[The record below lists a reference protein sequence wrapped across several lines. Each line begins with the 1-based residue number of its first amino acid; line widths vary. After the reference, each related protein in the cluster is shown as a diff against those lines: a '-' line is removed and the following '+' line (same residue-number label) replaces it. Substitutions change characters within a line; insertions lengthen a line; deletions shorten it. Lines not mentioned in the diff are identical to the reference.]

1 MSKKA
6 KTPVVAVP
14 SVESEQVDQM
24 TKELMQAWKVGL
36 EVETD
41 EKFGFVT
48 ESFTGRVRDLNGEI
62 KSLIKKGDGF
72 EKQIATKMDEMFSI
86 FLAETSGVEKDI
98 KVAKRVSVENFI
110 IYSEAEFGFQKS
122 RALDYQSVGCKSEVM
137 ALDLPFSL
145 LVELARLTG
154 EEFKELLRMFPETEL
169 QALSFREM
177 KALARTYNERKRQSK
192 KALKLVKGG
201 KADKVSDV
209 APDGSQEAPQ
219 VAQEAKSEPMAQS
232 TSNVVAMPMSSSND
246 AIEKLIRQFE
256 AIKQNYKA
264 EEIPARYAQD
274 LEAMAKWCLAASAL
288 HLDKRERA

>member
-6 KTPVVAVP
+6 KPPVAVVE

-24 TKELMQAWKVGL
+24 TKELMQAWKEGL

-48 ESFTGRVRDLNGEI
+48 ESFTGRVQDLNGEI

-110 IYSEAEFGFQKS
+110 LYSEAEFGFQKS
-122 RALDYQSVGCKSEVM
+122 RALDYQSVGCKPEVM

-154 EEFKELLRMFPETEL
+154 EELKELLRMFPETEL

-177 KALARTYNERKRQSK
+177 KALARTYNDRKRESK

-201 KADKVSDV
+201 NASEV
-209 APDGSQEAPQ
+209 APEG
-219 VAQEAKSEPMAQS
+219 VQEAKAEPMAQS
-232 TSNVVAMPMSSSND
+232 TSNVVPMPMSSSND

-264 EEIPARYAQD
+264 EEIPAKYAQD

>member
-6 KTPVVAVP
+6 KTPVAVVE

-24 TKELMQAWKVGL
+24 TKELMQAWKEGL
-36 EVETD
+36 EVEAD

-110 IYSEAEFGFQKS
+110 LYSEAEFGFQKS
-122 RALDYQSVGCKSEVM
+122 RALDYQSVGCKPAVM

-154 EEFKELLRMFPETEL
+154 EELKELLRMFPETEL

-201 KADKVSDV
+201 KADTISD
-209 APDGSQEAPQ
+209 EAPNAPQ
-219 VAQEAKSEPMAQS
+219 KATQAPKEAEAKPT
-232 TSNVVAMPMSSSND
+232 TSNVVEMPMSSSND

-264 EEIPARYAQD
+264 EEIPAKYAQD